1 MARCPHCGEAMAD
14 GQEHCYACGQHHRT
28 RGAYRHEHR
37 VNPLVYVATGLVVVL
52 VLGSLL
58 LMRANAARK
67 QAALLAEQELLR
79 VQDSTRRA
87 SHQWQSMVQFA
98 KEDEEA
104 QSLYAQLD
112 DIQSRFESIRTRVAS
127 HPSPQQE
134 SIINRVESGLD
145 SLRTSV
151 VLLANAAEDEKPALR
166 DSFQLG
172 TQRLEN
178 LAKELGS
185 SE

>member
-1 MARCPHCGEAMAD
+1 MAKCPHCGEAMAD
-14 GQEHCYACGQHHRT
+14 GQEECYACGQHHRA
-28 RGAYRHEHR
+28 RAYRHEHR
-37 VNPLVYVATGLVVVL
+37 INPLVYVGIGMVVVL

-58 LMRANAARK
+58 LMRANTARK
-67 QAALLAEQELLR
+67 QAALLAEQEMLR

-87 SHQWQSMVQFA
+87 SHQWQDMVQFA
-98 KEDEEA
+98 ENDEEA
-104 QSLYAQLD
+104 RSLYAQLD
-112 DIQSRFESIRTRVAS
+112 DIESRFESIRTRAAS
-127 HPSPQQE
+127 HPSPQQD
-134 SIINRVESGLD
+134 SIINQVESGLE

-151 VLLANAAEDEKPALR
+151 VVLANAAEDEKPALR

>member
-1 MARCPHCGEAMAD
+1 MARCPHCGETMAD
-14 GQEHCYACGQHHRT
+14 GQEHCYACGQHHRS
-28 RGAYRHEHR
+28 RAYRHEHR
-37 VNPLVYVATGLVVVL
+37 VNPLIYVGTGLVVVV

-67 QAALLAEQELLR
+67 QAVLIAEEEMLR
-79 VQDSTRRA
+79 VQDSIRRA

-98 KEDEEA
+98 EEDAEA
-104 QSLYAQLD
+104 RALYAQLD
-112 DIQSRFESIRTRVAS
+112 DIESRFESIRTRVAS

-134 SIINRVESGLD
+134 SIINQVVSGLD

-151 VLLANAAEDEKPALR
+151 VVLANAAEDEKLALR

-172 TQRLEN
+172 TQRLED
-178 LAKELGS
+178 LTKELGS